1 MKKIRT
7 KFLPLLLA
15 LVTILSLLPTS
26 AFAASKTGSGIQITQ
41 NQAYWSTR
49 LLANGTPYSYR
60 PPLADGKLV
69 YCMDSGLGYHYATKS
84 FLDSFTWTSG
94 SGADADA
101 VLQSAITNS
110 GLSEMDAMTIENVK
124 WMMTYLNDCKASN
137 VGQLFMAVQTYVWE
151 NQSYKGEPGGDGDA
165 GGYAN
170 ADTYELYLSLID
182 DLLAKKAA
190 EDAEFL
196 KQIEAYK
203 AQGIEASIVEDA
215 SAKWAVFAI
224 SSNRKNQS
232 FFNYYGPRKLSVGEA
247 KPDQPEQPTG
257 GTGKITLKKTAAGTL
272 KGLPGARYSIYFNG
286 QIVGSDVTGE
296 SGELHIEDAA
306 TGLWTFVETAAPSG
320 YCLDPTPKSVYVDVS
335 EGDREYTVAAVNY
348 AMPSMIIY
356 KEDAQTSAPVPGTV
370 LSVKSVTGAYSTS
383 VKIGES
389 GSATLEGL
397 EPGVY
402 VVSEESV
409 PEPYI
414 LSNTEQTVAL
424 RPGKTTEVHF
434 QDYKKPGLEIL
445 KKNIANMDPI
455 PDMTYKV
462 EQIDGSFE
470 TTVTTDLRGR
480 AFLADLPVGSY
491 RISEVGGPSNV
502 ILSEIPQVIYLEAG
516 CTRTVTFFNAIKPT
530 LTVLKQNSVTSDPL
544 PGAKLHIYYASDNT
558 STGEMHDLG
567 VFYSNEEGKVILTD
581 AERGWY
587 KIVEESCPQ
596 GFGFLDGEAVQE
608 FYLEEN
614 TSKTVIIR
622 NVPLSALVGFKYD
635 TKTGK
640 GIPGCRFELRYLSGN
655 TSGTGGTV
663 IGTYVTGPNGAFT
676 VTGLKKGT
684 YICEEVSSDGNH
696 IIDSEPQTVW
706 ISGEDQDV
714 VIIRFG
720 NSPFG
725 SLLITKL
732 SDDNKRSPIPNTDF
746 LLTYSDGTFVGNDNG
761 IYTTNAAGEILVDG
775 LEPGVTI
782 IVREVRAAAGFLL
795 DESPQHIQIKS
806 GETVHLQ
813 FLNKPLGNLIIKKNS
828 SAPTQEAVPGAEFE
842 ITYADGSYVDAAGGT
857 ISSNGRYVTDEHGEI
872 RISGIVGTVVVTEIK
887 SGPGYQLDEANRTQT
902 VTINPGD
909 TQTLQFY
916 NTPISKVEFIKVD
929 ENDRSVRI
937 PDTTIEVRRLDG
949 ALVTTLVTSESGQAF
964 AQLEDGSYYAV
975 ETVANPKYQLD
986 SITGYG
992 YATTVGSCWLAPLVE
1007 AGEGVNMSFLVKRQS
1022 KEKILSKIAQ
1032 TTMVNRSRMRDV
1044 GDTRQDYE
1052 ELDSAINS
1060 GLYLK
1065 DVMNRQGEDFYY
1077 MHTLIEVTAPD
1088 PETLE
1093 QRATEVEKLCVSVD
1107 MIARRCDYK
1116 NEQAFLSSLPILA
1129 LDPDIERKA
1138 RRNALTSG
1146 VAAAFPFASYEL
1158 SDHNGIFL
1166 GLNLY
1171 NRSPVFLDPYDDY
1184 KYTNGNWWIGGST
1197 GAGKTV
1203 TLQCLGGRLRQQGK
1217 RVIII
1222 APKKGHEFR
1231 PLCEK
1236 LGGLY
1241 LRMSPSSKDC
1251 PNLMAIRRKSLDSYA
1266 KLKNIAARDDSV
1278 LADKISQ
1285 LIIWFALKKKDLS
1298 EEDKSRLDSSLVEV
1312 YGRYGITFDNSSIVD
1327 ENGDFRTMPII
1338 SDWYDVLSQNPD
1350 TRYLSVVLSRYVTG
1364 SAAAMASRNS
1374 IDLDNKYIVLD
1385 LSGMPDDMIADGT
1398 FWATSIAYDL
1408 IMSCESDLSAL
1419 LADELWS
1426 LVGATANPQAAGF
1439 VLEMVKTI
1447 RGLGGIAVTSTQGMQ
1462 DLFGLDGGSYGK
1474 GILDASR
1481 IKLVMQMEEQ
1491 EARLIQDKLN
1501 LSEDE
1506 VRQITRFRR
1515 GEGLLCIGYNHVP
1528 VAFHTTPKEY
1538 EAITT
1543 SPTDLRRG
1551 RSEYGDE

>member
-1 MKKIRT
+1 MQVKKKPRNAAAKKIHKVPPKEKRT
-7 KFLPLLLA
+7 KKEQTEQPLLKR
-15 LVTILSLLPTS
+15 VI
-26 AFAASKTGSGIQITQ
+26 FGEE
-41 NQAYWSTR
+41 
-49 LLANGTPYSYR
+49 R
-60 PPLADGKLV
+60 P
-69 YCMDSGLGYHYATKS
+69 
-84 FLDSFTWTSG
+84 
-94 SGADADA
+94 
-101 VLQSAITNS
+101 
-110 GLSEMDAMTIENVK
+110 
-124 WMMTYLNDCKASN
+124 
-137 VGQLFMAVQTYVWE
+137 
-151 NQSYKGEPGGDGDA
+151 
-165 GGYAN
+165 
-170 ADTYELYLSLID
+170 
-182 DLLAKKAA
+182 DL
-190 EDAEFL
+190 
-196 KQIEAYK
+196 
-203 AQGIEASIVEDA
+203 
-215 SAKWAVFAI
+215 
-224 SSNRKNQS
+224 
-232 FFNYYGPRKLSVGEA
+232 
-247 KPDQPEQPTG
+247 
-257 GTGKITLKKTAAGTL
+257 
-272 KGLPGARYSIYFNG
+272 
-286 QIVGSDVTGE
+286 
-296 SGELHIEDAA
+296 
-306 TGLWTFVETAAPSG
+306 
-320 YCLDPTPKSVYVDVS
+320 
-335 EGDREYTVAAVNY
+335 
-348 AMPSMIIY
+348 
-356 KEDAQTSAPVPGTV
+356 
-370 LSVKSVTGAYSTS
+370 
-383 VKIGES
+383 
-389 GSATLEGL
+389 
-397 EPGVY
+397 
-402 VVSEESV
+402 
-409 PEPYI
+409 
-414 LSNTEQTVAL
+414 TE
-424 RPGKTTEVHF
+424 
-434 QDYKKPGLEIL
+434 
-445 KKNIANMDPI
+445 
-455 PDMTYKV
+455 
-462 EQIDGSFE
+462 
-470 TTVTTDLRGR
+470 
-480 AFLADLPVGSY
+480 
-491 RISEVGGPSNV
+491 
-502 ILSEIPQVIYLEAG
+502 LEAG
-516 CTRTVTFFNAIKPT
+516 STTILDILAPTTV
-530 LTVLKQNSVTSDPL
+530 
-544 PGAKLHIYYASDNT
+544 
-558 STGEMHDLG
+558 
-567 VFYSNEEGKVILTD
+567 
-581 AERGWY
+581 
-587 KIVEESCPQ
+587 
-596 GFGFLDGEAVQE
+596 
-608 FYLEEN
+608 
-614 TSKTVIIR
+614 
-622 NVPLSALVGFKYD
+622 D
-635 TKTGK
+635 TKSK
-640 GIPGCRFELRYLSGN
+640 D
-655 TSGTGGTV
+655 
-663 IGTYVTGPNGAFT
+663 
-676 VTGLKKGT
+676 
-684 YICEEVSSDGNH
+684 YIV
-696 IIDSEPQTVW
+696 
-706 ISGEDQDV
+706 
-714 VIIRFG
+714 
-720 NSPFG
+720 
-725 SLLITKL
+725 
-732 SDDNKRSPIPNTDF
+732 
-746 LLTYSDGTFVGNDNG
+746 
-761 IYTTNAAGEILVDG
+761 VDG
-775 LEPGVTI
+775 VY
-782 IVREVRAAAGFLL
+782 
-795 DESPQHIQIKS
+795 H
-806 GETVHLQ
+806 
-813 FLNKPLGNLIIKKNS
+813 
-828 SAPTQEAVPGAEFE
+828 
-842 ITYADGSYVDAAGGT
+842 TYLY
-857 ISSNGRYVTDEHGEI
+857 
-872 RISGIVGTVVVTEIK
+872 
-887 SGPGYQLDEANRTQT
+887 
-902 VTINPGD
+902 
-909 TQTLQFY
+909 
-916 NTPISKVEFIKVD
+916 
-929 ENDRSVRI
+929 
-937 PDTTIEVRRLDG
+937 
-949 ALVTTLVTSESGQAF
+949 
-964 AQLEDGSYYAV
+964 
-975 ETVANPKYQLD
+975 
-986 SITGYG
+986 ITGYG

-1138 RRNALTSG
+1138 RRSALTSG

-1266 KLKNIAARDDSV
+1266 RLKNIAVRDDSV

-1364 SAAAMASRNS
+1364 SAAAMASRNN

-1551 RSEYGDE
+1551 RSEHGDE